1 MGLRLLVVDDEVFTR
16 LMLCNV
22 LKSEGF
28 DKVFEAASAS
38 AAVSIFNSHSVDV
51 ALLDLHLGAGPTGI
65 DVAQALRRKSPSV
78 GIVFLTS
85 FDDPRLLSPSLPDL
99 PGNSQYLVKS
109 RVSDVGLLLSAIAA
123 AAGGSNKQVM
133 TKTNNSLIELT
144 DNQLE
149 LLRLVSEGLSNAEIA
164 RIRFVTERTVEV
176 SLTRIA
182 KQLGMA
188 PDSTRNQRVHMAKFY
203 FSSRGTHSL
212 GV

>member
-38 AAVSIFNSHSVDV
+38 AAVSIFNSHSVD
-51 ALLDLHLGAGPTGI
+51 
-65 DVAQALRRKSPSV
+65 
-78 GIVFLTS
+78 
-85 FDDPRLLSPSLPDL
+85 
-99 PGNSQYLVKS
+99 VKS